1 MGGAEEGSQRR
12 RGRRKGRENCA
23 NNTKRWKENS
33 VHGGETRTGRN
44 AVPFVNLPKRNCP
57 RSSRSRPT
65 PETSRALLEKSRYPS
80 KDSQLSSH
88 SITRSLL
95 SSVSVIAVSTKAT
108 HREIRSPLYAVRIK
122 QPTKKKRN
130 PLTLAIVASAVEAA
144 IPRRRRVTAGYN
156 ANTLFNYSAP
166 TFAINLEID
175 RGPIAGLA

>member
-12 RGRRKGRENCA
+12 RGRRRGEKIVQIIRSDGRKTVYAGKKHERTEMPCLLSICRSA
-23 NNTKRWKENS
+23 I
-33 VHGGETRTGRN
+33 VHG
-44 AVPFVNLPKRNCP
+44 P
-57 RSSRSRPT
+57 RDLVLRLKP
-65 PETSRALLEKSRYPS
+65 PALLEKSRYPS